1 MNTDTIKNDALA
13 IALNLSPHAPS
24 ETTVIEGELVS
35 FNNEVKQKVKDIQY
49 EKDLNLVRENLIDLI
64 RDAGPMARDLI
75 GLVLESQSPRMMDSI
90 SSIIKTVAD
99 INKDLLEVAERKH
112 ILHELEHADAPSATQ
127 TNSPGIVNNN
137 QAIFVGSTE
146 DLFKLINGK
155 KND

>member
-1 MNTDTIKNDALA
+1 MNTATIKNDALA
-13 IALNLSPHAPS
+13 IALNLSPHEPTA
-24 ETTVIEGELVS
+24 TTVIEGELVS
-35 FNNEVKQKVKDIQY
+35 FNSEVKQKVKDIQY

-64 RDAGPMARDLI
+64 NDAGPMARDLI

-112 ILHELEHADAPSATQ
+112 ILHELENADAPVSQ
-127 TNSPGIVNNN
+127 TSSPGVVNN

>member
-13 IALNLSPHAPS
+13 IALNLSPHAPVS
-24 ETTVIEGELVS
+24 TTVIEGELVS
-35 FNNEVKQKVKDIQY
+35 FNSEVKQKVKDIQY

-64 RDAGPMARDLI
+64 NDAGPMARDLI

-112 ILHELEHADAPSATQ
+112 ILHEMEHADAPVTQ
-127 TNSPGIVNNN
+127 TSSPGVVNN

-146 DLFKLINGK
+146 DLFKLLNGK
-155 KND
+155 KE